1 MPVWLTLALLVLAVY
16 RLTRLAVRDTFPP
29 VLWLRD
35 RIAGGWRPLTPG
47 ELVAPMSVPW
57 RSQQQEIDGVMSR
70 YVVRWKR
77 SPQWLADLA
86 SCVWCAS
93 GWITGAVT
101 AATALTTS
109 LPNPWLVGPAVWGG
123 AVWLLDRDKAG
134 GHR

>member
-1 MPVWLTLALLVLAVY
+1 MPVWLTPFAMILAVY

-35 RIAGGWRPLTPG
+35 HIAGGWRPLTPG
-47 ELVAPMSVPW
+47 ELAAPMSAPW

-70 YVVRWKR
+70 YVVRWKH

-134 GHR
+134 HR